1 MMIIAISLIVVH
13 ARRDSPRRGLAYF
26 RITAGVCM
34 GAAFI
39 VNSTSDVVSGAL
51 IAAAAVLAVAS
62 FVRGTQHTE
71 PAA

>member
-1 MMIIAISLIVVH
+1 
-13 ARRDSPRRGLAYF
+13 
-26 RITAGVCM
+26 M